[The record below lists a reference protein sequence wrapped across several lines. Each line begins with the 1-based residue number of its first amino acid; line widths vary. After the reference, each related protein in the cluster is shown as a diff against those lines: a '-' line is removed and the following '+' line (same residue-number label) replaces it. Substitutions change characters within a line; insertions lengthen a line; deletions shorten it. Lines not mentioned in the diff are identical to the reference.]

1 MFDIDHFK
9 DINDTYGHDIGD
21 FVLKELCQVVN
32 NKLRRGDI
40 FTRYGGE
47 EFIIIFP
54 NSTIQAT
61 VSIANRIRKDIENH
75 DFKKVPKVTVSLGV
89 IEVKANT
96 SQEVFL
102 KNVDIALYKAK
113 ENGRNNAVIFEE
125 E

>member
-61 VSIANRIRKDIENH
+61 VSIANRIIP
-75 DFKKVPKVTVSLGV
+75 FKK
-89 IEVKANT
+89 
-96 SQEVFL
+96 
-102 KNVDIALYKAK
+102 
-113 ENGRNNAVIFEE
+113 
-125 E
+125 